1 MLPQVEDAESAA
13 IELRLFD
20 KDKFDKDDA
29 YGSVGTLRLAEVP
42 RSYEPWC
49 LLEPWLRSLDSSLG
63 RRCL

>member
-29 YGSVGTLRLAEVP
+29 YGSVGTLRRSEVP
-42 RSYEPWC
+42 RSYEGA
-49 LLEPWLRSLDSSLG
+49 SSNLG
-63 RRCL
+63 CVASTRA